1 MNYRKI
7 DYFIFYTLLSVSA
20 AMLVYVSLF
29 SKSHYEGSE
38 SIYHYFHS
46 AAILDHPDVALNH
59 WGKPL
64 FIALSAP
71 FTYFG
76 VKGVMIFNSLV
87 MLLST
92 YFSFKLGRRLGFK
105 FAFPLVIFVL
115 FSPVYF
121 KFSQSCLT
129 EPLFGLVAISSAY
142 FFICEKYKL
151 SAILISFIIY
161 SRSEGMLFIPIY
173 GFALILRRQYKTL
186 PFLLTGFL
194 FYSIVG
200 VFIGKGF
207 LWYYFDYP
215 YKAVVEGYGKGPFW
229 NWFTNQELITGT
241 PFSIYIT
248 ASFFLLI
255 IISLINFKSIFN
267 KSNTVLLTLVTIPAV
282 IYIFGHSYL
291 WYKGLSAS
299 IGLFRIVGGVIPLLA
314 IIALYGIDKLVKLL
328 SITEKSNYISIAFL
342 LFLCFTMV
350 NFTFRGKKSIILEQP
365 SELEKT
371 VLKSIEWLDK
381 NGYSDRKMYTFQ
393 AHYILYY
400 GGDHFDKFN
409 SNVRNGVDNRKHP
422 HDQLDIPDL
431 LIYDSKFSPLEGGL
445 FLKNI
450 DTTYLKSRKIF
461 YPENEFNVYGG
472 GKYFIQI
479 FERVH

>member
-7 DYFIFYTLLSVSA
+7 DYFIFYTLLSLSA

-29 SKSHYEGSE
+29 SKTHYEGSE

-46 AAILDHPDVALNH
+46 AAIIDHPYVALNH

-76 VKGVMIFNSLV
+76 DKGVMIFNTLV
-87 MLLST
+87 MLLSAFFT
-92 YFSFKLGRRLGFK
+92 FKLGRKLGFK

-115 FSPVYF
+115 FAPVYF

-142 FFICEKYKL
+142 YFICEKYKV

-173 GFALILRRQYKTL
+173 AFALILRKQYKII
-186 PFLLTGFL
+186 PFLFTGFL
-194 FYSIVG
+194 FYSLVG
-200 VFIGKGF
+200 FLIGKGF
-207 LWYYFDYP
+207 LWYYYDYP
-215 YKAVVEGYGKGPFW
+215 YKAVVEAYGKGPFW
-229 NWFTNQELITGT
+229 HWFTNQEFITGT
-241 PFSIYIT
+241 PFSIYLT
-248 ASFFLLI
+248 VSFFLLVF
-255 IISLINFKSIFN
+255 ISLFNFRSIFN
-267 KSNTVLLTLVTIPAV
+267 KYNTVLLSLITVPVI

-314 IIALYGIDKLVKLL
+314 IIAMYGIDKVVKLIAVNRNGNYF
-328 SITEKSNYISIAFL
+328 SIIL
-342 LFLCFTMV
+342 LFFVSFTLI
-350 NFTFRGKKSIILEQP
+350 NFTFNGKKSIILEQP
-365 SELEKT
+365 NELEKT
-371 VLKSIEWLDK
+371 VLKSIEWLDEK
-381 NGYSDRKMYTFQ
+381 GSSDRKMYVFQ
-393 AHYILYY
+393 AHYILHY

-409 SNVRNGVDNRKHP
+409 SKVRGGVDNRKHP
-422 HDQLDIPDL
+422 HDQLDVPDL